1 MSAVMGIFICS
12 FMILYLMHIKIEMA
26 SYIWCS
32 IWFLNWFCNYKI
44 NIKIKRYRILQEFL
58 CIITD
63 CNLMIYIK
71 TVVIFIVSVFIL
83 TGHSIPKSDVF
94 AQVISNN
101 LEESDVYIQLSNILD
116 NTENNLGNVV
126 QAINSGEK
134 DNALNI
140 ISNITMNIKEIR
152 NGLNLIVDN
161 PIHGGD

>member
-1 MSAVMGIFICS
+1 
-12 FMILYLMHIKIEMA
+12 
-26 SYIWCS
+26 
-32 IWFLNWFCNYKI
+32 
-44 NIKIKRYRILQEFL
+44 
-58 CIITD
+58 
-63 CNLMIYIK
+63 MIYIR
-71 TVVIFIVSVFIL
+71 TMVICIISIFIL
-83 TGHSIPKSDVF
+83 TGNFIPKSDVL
-94 AQVISNN
+94 AQVISNS

-116 NTENNLGNVV
+116 NTEKDLDNIV